1 LALASVRSV
10 SGERRGARA
19 ALDEARSILESF
31 GQDTGILSELLERQE
46 RRLRAGK
53 PREGQ
58 LDGDLTKR
66 ELDVLG
72 LLVGEMRV
80 TQTAQSLYVAP
91 STVRTQI
98 NSVCRKPINPLGET
112 THWVKTHH
120 PAVHYAQRT
129 LESGGKQSTRK
140 GTRAVYRIVVRSE
153 LSARYAAAFEGMEME
168 TKGGRTI
175 LTGEIIDESHL
186 HGILDHI
193 GALGLKLVSVED
205 LSES

>member
-1 LALASVRSV
+1 LLRFGLGSGLYL
-10 SGERRGARA
+10 SGESSA
-19 ALDEARSILESF
+19 
-31 GQDTGILSELLERQE
+31 E

-120 PAVHYAQRT
+120 PAEQYAQRT

-175 LTGEIIDESHL
+175 LTGEVIDNSHL